1 MCVFFS
7 SEVSLFFFSKGMDVI
22 RRIENNPTDS
32 RNKPIKEVKIMDC
45 GEVTLALED
54 QFSVVKADATE

>member
-1 MCVFFS
+1 
-7 SEVSLFFFSKGMDVI
+7 MDVI